1 VHDLELE
8 NSPTPNGHY
17 TATDTDARLKEL
29 EKAVTV
35 KDQFIE
41 NLEWRFA
48 ALQEEALEDHREI
61 GRLKDYIA
69 KLEADWNA
77 KAAYATELE
86 KRLAESE
93 KRLAELENAPLT
105 RAGRIV
111 GRGAKFVRRRK

>member
-1 VHDLELE
+1 VRDLELE
-8 NSPTPNGHY
+8 NTATQNGHHP
-17 TATDTDARLKEL
+17 ATTDARIKEL

-48 ALQEEALEDHREI
+48 ALQAEALDDHREI
-61 GRLKDYIA
+61 GRLRDYIA

-86 KRLAESE
+86 KRLAERERQIVRLE
-93 KRLAELENAPLT
+93 KSPLT
-105 RAGRIV
+105 RAGRV
-111 GRGAKFVRRRK
+111 VRRGAKFIQRGK